1 MIKYLC
7 VNYKDPDFWIH
18 SLFHIWQSWVNV
30 SGNFHKERR
39 GEIRSKIVC
48 PFLNLL
54 RKWGRMLASK
64 AVNRSHLYRNS
75 DTIGYEFSRSL
86 QKRLKRMFVNT
97 NAEMYSWQY
106 NSLMIK
112 VKGFGL
118 NYSSLYVQNC
128 RCQKWTINESLRSKQ
143 FPVRDAG
150 LIIGKG

>member
-75 DTIGYEFSRSL
+75 DTIGYEFSR
-86 QKRLKRMFVNT
+86 QF
-97 NAEMYSWQY
+97 AEE
-106 NSLMIK
+106 IK
-112 VKGFGL
+112 THVCKHKCRNVQLTVQLFDDKSKGFRL
-118 NYSSLYVQNC
+118 ELF
-128 RCQKWTINESLRSKQ
+128 KSLRTKLSLSKMNY
-143 FPVRDAG
+143 
-150 LIIGKG
+150 IGVDKVNQAQGIV